1 MLISELKK
9 QIETGKIIDDGLI
22 EVKEYLP
29 IVEKHLIAT
38 KIIDSSIIE
47 NKNGLSQ
54 IDYFYKRIT
63 TDVSLLIN
71 YASLEFSD
79 ELINDYDYL
88 SENGFIKK
96 IIDKIPKTEVYFIE
110 ELVESELDQMIRI
123 GNSLENVVASK
134 LQQIIDKIPDEKAMK
149 KLMKDIPKQINKIN
163 PENMEILKGFV
174 NKQGDKGE

>member
-1 MLISELKK
+1 MLISELKE
-9 QIETGKIIDDGLI
+9 QIETGKIIDELI
-22 EVKEYLP
+22 EIKQYLP